1 MKEKHHEKII
11 HNRTP
16 SLIIVCSIQA
26 INKGKIHAQDAP
38 YFRNKYSISDE
49 EYMDGAFQWI
59 IHLRM
64 TFYHRISISP
74 WSKDLIF
81 QKVQRNQC
89 LQFQPLYLKNQFFFI
104 LYTSIL
110 SHIGGKLRQWWSNG
124 DWFLCSTT
132 CYLINIIELVI
143 KRNHKYK
150 YRNYTQSFSSIE

>member
-89 LQFQPLYLKNQFFFI
+89 LQFQPLYLKNQIFF
-104 LYTSIL
+104 LYFHSEPHWRKAQTMVI
-110 SHIGGKLRQWWSNG
+110 QWWLILVLN
-124 DWFLCSTT
+124 
-132 CYLINIIELVI
+132 YLLFDKYNWIS
-143 KRNHKYK
+143 HKK
-150 YRNYTQSFSSIE
+150 ESQV